1 MEKKALELFNGRILA
16 EAASRYRTS
25 PERLRLIA
33 DSESLVYEFRVD
45 NRDYI
50 LKILHDSHR
59 SIGQIKGE
67 IDWIN
72 FLISHDF
79 PAAGVAASRDGNEIE
94 IIDGDKTQFYAVAY
108 EKAPGRP
115 VEPSDWTDDFIEH
128 WGEMTGLMHALAKQY
143 KPPDETVRRPFWHEE
158 YGFVAAKEVLA
169 DHPLILEKHLEL
181 VERLSSLPTDIDSF
195 GLIHSDFEDENMY
208 INNGRLIAFDFDES
222 QYKWFIYDIAAILR
236 ESTWR
241 LPACRRTDDPCSE
254 RFLRTF
260 MRGYNRA
267 NRLDRFWLEELPFF
281 LKLRETLVYVY
292 YMGKVDL
299 MKLSEEV
306 RSATRIM
313 RRRIEN
319 GVPLPDIKYRE

>member
-1 MEKKALELFNGRILA
+1 MEKKALDSFNNRILA
-16 EAASRYRTS
+16 EAASRYNTS
-25 PERLRLIA
+25 PDRLRLIA
-33 DSESLVYEFRVD
+33 DSESLVYEFEV
-45 NRDYI
+45 NGSGYI

-59 SIGQIKGE
+59 NIDQIKGE

-72 FLISHDF
+72 FLIAHNF
-79 PAAGVAASRDGNEIE
+79 PAAGVVTSRRGNEIE
-94 IIDGDKTQFYAVAY
+94 IVEGEDMQFYAVAF

-115 VEPSDWTDDFIEH
+115 VKPSDWTDNFIDH

-143 KPPDETVRRPFWHEE
+143 RPSNKSIRRPFWHEE
-158 YGFVAAKEVLA
+158 YSFVAAADVLA
-169 DHPLILEKHLEL
+169 DQPLVLEKHLEM

-208 INNGRLIAFDFDES
+208 INDGRLIAFDFDES
-222 QYKWFIYDIAAILR
+222 QYKWYIYDIAAILR

-254 RFLRTF
+254 SFLKTF
-260 MRGYNRA
+260 MQGYNRA
-267 NRLDRFWLEELPFF
+267 NKLDRFWLEELSFF
-281 LKLRETLVYVY
+281 LRLRETVVYIY

-299 MKLSEEV
+299 MKLNEEI
-306 RSATRIM
+306 RRAIQIM

-319 GVPLPDIKYRE
+319 GVPLPDIKYKE